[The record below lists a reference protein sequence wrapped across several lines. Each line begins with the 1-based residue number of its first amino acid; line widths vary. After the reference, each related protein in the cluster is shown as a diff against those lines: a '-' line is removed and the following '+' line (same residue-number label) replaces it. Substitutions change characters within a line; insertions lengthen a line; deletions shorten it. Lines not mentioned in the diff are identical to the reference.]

1 MKIIFIGGVRIGYTV
16 LKSVY
21 ESGYIVD
28 TVFTLPKN
36 SSASDYVNFESLVS
50 KYDTKLIRATDVN
63 KLSCVDIIQDIS
75 PDLIIVCGWQQ
86 LISKEILSI
95 PKLGAIGFHSS
106 LLPKYRG
113 RAPVN
118 WAIIMGER
126 KTGITMFHL
135 TESADSGDIIAQ
147 KAFPIMLNDD
157 CNTIYKKSANKCVCT
172 NYYYEEWSDVN
183 NRCENIFNYIPN
195 IKEKRTLNKYINI
208 IDNLYLK
215 SPDKIEKINSKI
227 ENILFD
233 LENGTQVYFVF
244 SVLQNQI
251 KLLTAES

>member
-157 CNTIYKKSANKCVCT
+157 CNTIYKKSAKAGAELIKTHLPMIFKGCAPRIHNQSLSYPTYPRRVPKDGEIDFNRSAIDVYNYVRALT
-172 NYYYEEWSDVN
+172 KPYPGAYYY
-183 NRCENIFNYIPN
+183 YQ
-195 IKEKRTLNKYINI
+195 NK
-208 IDNLYLK
+208 K
-215 SPDKIEKINSKI
+215 
-227 ENILFD
+227 
-233 LENGTQVYFVF
+233 
-244 SVLQNQI
+244 
-251 KLLTAES
+251 